1 MSENTLKQIGCI
13 LEKETNKYLKEV
25 YNKTNCFTDWW
36 DYENCEFSTKRKLL
50 IDGRIHTIICGIEDI
65 VIYFCI
71 RKKGKILMWGQQKG
85 VIQPVI
91 ATEKKLTQ
99 EQFDTL
105 KKAIIEKEQEHK
117 LYIQDILFL

>member
-1 MSENTLKQIGCI
+1 MNRFFVS
-13 LEKETNKYLKEV
+13 
-25 YNKTNCFTDWW
+25 

-50 IDGRIHTIICGIEDI
+50 VDGRIHTISCGIDDI
-65 VIYFCI
+65 IIYFCI
-71 RKKGKILMWGQQKG
+71 RKKGKILMWGQQNDK
-85 VIQPVI
+85 VQPVI

-117 LYIQDILFL
+117 LFIQDILFL